1 MRLMKILM
9 AVVLMGI
16 TASNVYAQSDKELAK
31 QAKKEAKQL
40 KKEGW
45 KVPVGGLPMEQQL
58 LKSYKMQAET
68 DMEQQPKYIFG
79 QAMSGGT
86 FYDAA
91 KMQATELAK
100 AELAGNISTNLTT
113 LVTTKME
120 NRQTGP
126 QEATS
131 VSEIVQ
137 KGKSLVSQKLT
148 LPITLVE
155 IYRDRKEGGMEVQI
169 RLAYD
174 REKVMQAAN
183 DAVDSLIK

>member
-1 MRLMKILM
+1 MKLIKILM
-9 AVVLMGI
+9 AVVLLSFTTSM
-16 TASNVYAQSDKELAK
+16 VYAQSDKDLAN

-40 KKEGW
+40 QKEGW

-58 LKSYKMQAET
+58 LKAYKLQAET

-113 LVTTKME
+113 LVTTKLE
-120 NRQTGP
+120 NQQTGP
-126 QEATS
+126 QKASS

-137 KGKSLVSQKLT
+137 KGKSLVSQKLRM
-148 LPITLVE
+148 PITLIE
-155 IYRDRKEGGMEVQI
+155 IYRDRKEGGVEVQV

-174 REKVMQAAN
+174 REMVLQAGM
-183 DAVDSLIK
+183 DAVESLIK

>member
-1 MRLMKILM
+1 MRLIKIMM
-9 AVVLMGI
+9 AVVLLGI
-16 TASNVYAQSDKELAK
+16 ATSTVYAQSDKDLAK

-58 LKSYKMQAET
+58 LKAYKLQVET
-68 DMEQQPKYIFG
+68 DADQQPKYIFG

-91 KMQATELAK
+91 KIQATELAK
-100 AELAGNISTNLTT
+100 AELAGNISTDLTT
-113 LVTTKME
+113 LVTTKLE

-126 QEATS
+126 GEATS
-131 VSEIVQ
+131 ASEIVQ
-137 KGKSLVSQKLT
+137 KGKALVSQKLKM
-148 LPITLVE
+148 PITLIE
-155 IYRDRKEGGMEVQI
+155 LFRDRKEGGMEVQV

-174 REKVMQAAN
+174 REKAMQAGM

>member
-1 MRLMKILM
+1 MKLIKILM
-9 AVVLMGI
+9 AVVLLGI
-16 TASNVYAQSDKELAK
+16 TTSTVYAQSDKELAK

-40 KKEGW
+40 QKEGW
-45 KVPVGGLPMEQQL
+45 RVPVGGLPMEQQL
-58 LKSYKMQAET
+58 LKAYKLQAET

-113 LVTTKME
+113 LVTTKLE
-120 NRQTGP
+120 NQQTGP
-126 QEATS
+126 QEGTS

-137 KGKSLVSQKLT
+137 KGKSLVSQKLSM
-148 LPITLVE
+148 PITLVE

-174 REKVMQAAN
+174 RQKVMQAGM

>member
-1 MRLMKILM
+1 MRLIRIMM
-9 AVVLMGI
+9 AVVLLGI
-16 TASNVYAQSDKELAK
+16 TTSTVYAQSDKDLAK

-58 LKSYKMQAET
+58 LKAYKLQAET
-68 DMEQQPKYIFG
+68 DADEQPKYIFG

-91 KMQATELAK
+91 KIQATELK
-100 AELAGNISTNLTT
+100 L
-113 LVTTKME
+113 E

-126 QEATS
+126 GEATS
-131 VSEIVQ
+131 ASEIVQ
-137 KGKSLVSQKLT
+137 KGKALVSQKLKM
-148 LPITLVE
+148 PITLIE
-155 IYRDRKEGGMEVQI
+155 LFRDRKEGGMEVQV

-174 REKVMQAAN
+174 REKAMQAGM